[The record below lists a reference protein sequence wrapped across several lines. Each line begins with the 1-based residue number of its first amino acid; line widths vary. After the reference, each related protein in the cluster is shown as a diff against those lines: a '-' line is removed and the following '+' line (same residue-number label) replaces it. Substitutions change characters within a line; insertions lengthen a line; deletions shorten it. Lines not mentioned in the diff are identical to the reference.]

1 MSLMYD
7 KTFTLSTQ
15 ARKFF
20 DQGKM
25 FNLVLINIIEILVF
39 FGWFF
44 MVMTAPAT
52 LIGATIYII
61 YELGA
66 VGIIG
71 PVMMFFVGLIVNKV

>member
-1 MSLMYD
+1 
-7 KTFTLSTQ
+7 
-15 ARKFF
+15 
-20 DQGKM
+20 M

-71 PVMMFFVGLIVNKV
+71 PTMMIFVGMLVDKV